1 MIALRT
7 IATLILGVVLVAC
20 AIAAPQP
27 TAAPDYS
34 DIVITLE
41 RTACFGTCPI
51 YTLTVYGDGR
61 VEYEGE
67 MFVAVEGQQS
77 ATISA
82 EQVQALV
89 TALEQA
95 DYLSLSDDYSAPA
108 TDLPST
114 ITSVTLG
121 GKTKTINHYGYCE
134 ADFDVA
140 PKELCDFEQK
150 IDEVTNS
157 AQWVGTRP

>member
-1 MIALRT
+1 MIALR
-7 IATLILGVVLVAC
+7 ILASLFLSLVIVAC
-20 AIAAPQP
+20 ALAAPQP
-27 TAAPDYS
+27 TATPDYA
-34 DIVITLE
+34 DLVITLE

-51 YTLTVYGDGR
+51 YSLTVYGDGR
-61 VEYEGE
+61 VEYDGE
-67 MFVAVEGQQS
+67 MFVAVEGRQS
-77 ATISA
+77 ATISP

-89 TALEQA
+89 TTLEEA
-95 DYLSLSDDYSAPA
+95 DYFNLSDDYSAPA

-134 ADFDVA
+134 ADFDIA
-140 PKELCDFEQK
+140 PKVLCDFEQK